1 MANIPQLEH
10 VLPGPALLS
19 VNEMCE
25 MAPGIPW
32 SNQILDD
39 LLDTLS
45 VNNPF
50 VPEIKLSPP
59 INGITRIQ
67 AGIFRERTKKVKGVW
82 QCRIMATV
90 LYYSTDIPNEH
101 PAEMGQKH
109 FPMDRMGMKAAFEF
123 LRTTVQNIKRRGLCE
138 PCHAR
143 ERPMKRLRVDGTG
156 LCFTCLLKK
165 AALE

>member
-59 INGITRIQ
+59 INGITRFQ
-67 AGIFRERTKKVKGVW
+67 AGIFREHTKKVKGV
-82 QCRIMATV
+82 
-90 LYYSTDIPNEH
+90 
-101 PAEMGQKH
+101 
-109 FPMDRMGMKAAFEF
+109 
-123 LRTTVQNIKRRGLCE
+123 
-138 PCHAR
+138 
-143 ERPMKRLRVDGTG
+143 
-156 LCFTCLLKK
+156 
-165 AALE
+165 